1 MKRIETVAI
10 GVIVILA
17 VIVTSVAVFD
27 LLAPPKSN
35 QSNTS
40 FPFVE
45 QPVVDVIVPALSREQ
60 GSGNNNIPLN
70 VTAGQVV
77 SLAVYV
83 YSTVNLNV
91 SVGYKVLTGP
101 TTNNS
106 SPDLLDKGSFSPETL
121 SIGADGKGITNM
133 TFTIS
138 PRAYTGQ
145 YNMVVSAVNL
155 DNSSQFW
162 GDFVQVNVS
171 A

>member
-27 LLAPPKSN
+27 LLTPPKSN
-35 QSNTS
+35 QPDTT
-40 FPFVE
+40 FPFIE

-70 VTAGQVV
+70 VTVGQVV
-77 SLAVYV
+77 SLVVNV

-91 SVGYKVLTGP
+91 SVDYKVLTGP

-106 SPDLLDKGSFSPETL
+106 SPDLVVNGSFSPETL
-121 SIGADGKGITNM
+121 SIGADEKGTTNM
-133 TFTIS
+133 TFAIS
-138 PRAYTGQ
+138 PSAFMGQ
-145 YNMVVSAVNL
+145 YNMVISAINL

-162 GDFVQVNVS
+162 GDFFQVNVS
-171 A
+171 G